1 MNKTA
6 QLQIRVSPDQ
16 KRRIKTKADKA
27 GEDVSQWVLR
37 RLLPEC
43 TDELENII
51 DSLSQSPKLRSQ
63 VLAEL
68 HDYLVSF
75 DSAQLG
81 QAFNTLDLSGLAP
94 FESNYVAA
102 MIETACENRNIAPP
116 AWLGNITPLSD
127 PWFASSLKSL
137 RVHLLTASP
146 PPFRRRNLYIDSTL
160 GARV

>member
-1 MNKTA
+1 MSKSA
-6 QLQIRVSPDQ
+6 QLQIRVSPEQ
-16 KRRIKTKADKA
+16 KHRIKAKAEQA

-37 RLLPEC
+37 QLLPAC
-43 TDELENII
+43 ADELQAMI
-51 DSLSQSPKLRSQ
+51 DTLGRSPKLRSQ

-81 QAFNTLDLSGLAP
+81 RAFNTLDLSELAP

-116 AWLGNITPLSD
+116 AWLSNTTPLSD
-127 PWFASSLKSL
+127 PWFASNLKSL
-137 RVHLLTASP
+137 RLHLLTVSP

-160 GARV
+160 GARI

>member
-1 MNKTA
+1 MNKSA

-16 KRRIKTKADKA
+16 KHRIKAKAYQA

-43 TDELENII
+43 ADELQSMI
-51 DSLSQSPKLRSQ
+51 DSLGQSPRLRSQ

-68 HDYLVSF
+68 HDYLVSS

-81 QAFNTLDLSGLAP
+81 QAFNTMDLSGLAP

-102 MIETACENRNIAPP
+102 MIETACNNRNIAPP
-116 AWLGNITPLSD
+116 TWLGNIAPLAD
-127 PWFASSLKSL
+127 PWFATKLQSL
-137 RVHLLTASP
+137 RVYLLTASP

>member
-1 MNKTA
+1 MNKSA

-16 KRRIKTKADKA
+16 KHRIKSKAEQA

-43 TDELENII
+43 ADELQEMI
-51 DSLSQSPKLRSQ
+51 DTLSKSPKLRSQ
-63 VLAEL
+63 GLAEL
-68 HDYLVSF
+68 HDFLVSS

-81 QAFNTLDLSGLAP
+81 QAFNTLDLSNLAS

-102 MIETACENRNIAPP
+102 MIETACDNRNIAPP
-116 AWLGNITPLSD
+116 TWLGNIAPLAD
-127 PWFASSLKSL
+127 PWFATNLQSL
-137 RVHLLTASP
+137 RVYLLTASP

>member
-1 MNKTA
+1 MNKSA

-16 KRRIKTKADKA
+16 KHRIKSKADQA

-43 TDELENII
+43 ADKLQDMI
-51 DSLSQSPKLRSQ
+51 DTLSKSPKPRSQ
-63 VLAEL
+63 GLAEL
-68 HDYLVSF
+68 HDFLVSS

-102 MIETACENRNIAPP
+102 MIETACDNRNIAPP
-116 AWLGNITPLSD
+116 TWLGNIAPLAD
-127 PWFASSLKSL
+127 PWFATNLQSL
-137 RVHLLTASP
+137 RVYLLTASP

>member
-1 MNKTA
+1 MSKSA

-16 KRRIKTKADKA
+16 KERIKAQANQA

-37 RLLPEC
+37 HLLPEC
-43 TDELENII
+43 ADELQGMI
-51 DSLSQSPKLRSQ
+51 DTLGQSPKLRSQ

-75 DSAQLG
+75 DSTQLG
-81 QAFNTLDLSGLAP
+81 RAFRSLDLSGLAP

-102 MIETACENRNIAPP
+102 MIEIACGTRNIATPT
-116 AWLGNITPLSD
+116 WLRDIAPLPD
-127 PWFASSLKSL
+127 PWFATSLKSL
-137 RVHLLTASP
+137 RLHLLTASP

>member
-1 MNKTA
+1 MNKSA

-16 KRRIKTKADKA
+16 KHRIKSKADQA

-43 TDELENII
+43 ADELQSMI
-51 DSLSQSPKLRSQ
+51 DSLGQSPKLRSQ

-102 MIETACENRNIAPP
+102 MIETACENRNITPP
-116 AWLGNITPLSD
+116 VWLGNITPLSD

>member
-16 KRRIKTKADKA
+16 KHRIKSKAAQA

-43 TDELENII
+43 ADELQGMI
-51 DSLSQSPKLRSQ
+51 DTLSKSPKLRPQ

-68 HDYLVSF
+68 HDFLVSC

-81 QAFNTLDLSGLAP
+81 QAFNGLDLSGLEP

-116 AWLGNITPLSD
+116 TWLGNIAPLAD
-127 PWFASSLKSL
+127 PWFATSLKSL